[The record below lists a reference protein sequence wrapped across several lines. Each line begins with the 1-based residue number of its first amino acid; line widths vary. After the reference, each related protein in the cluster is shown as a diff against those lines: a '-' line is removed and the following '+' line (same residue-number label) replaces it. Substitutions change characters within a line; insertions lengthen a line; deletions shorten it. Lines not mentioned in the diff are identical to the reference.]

1 MAFVG
6 GLVTGY
12 GRVGVSSVSYGS
24 SRSVF
29 VAGNVPALKQQP
41 RARLATVPSMG
52 LFGLGFPEL
61 LVIGGVTAL
70 IFGPNKISEL
80 GKNLGSVAG
89 SVKKASSEFQDAMQE
104 SLEQAD
110 KEIAEQKDSDSKKE
124 LSEEET
130 KTPAAEA
137 ATTETKKETKKE
149 ES

>member
-6 GLVTGY
+6 GFMTGY
-12 GRVGVSSVSYGS
+12 GRVVASSVSCGS

-29 VAGNVPALKQQP
+29 LAGNVPALKPNP
-41 RARLATVPSMG
+41 RVRPATVPCMG

-80 GKNLGSVAG
+80 GKSLGSVAG
-89 SVKKASSEFQDAMQE
+89 SVKKATSEFQDAMQE

-110 KEIAEQKDSDSKKE
+110 KEIAAQKESDSGKE
-124 LSEEET
+124 GET
-130 KTPAAEA
+130 KKTPTPE
-137 ATTETKKETKKE
+137 ATTIETKKETKKE

>member
-12 GRVGVSSVSYGS
+12 GRVGASSVSCGS

-29 VAGNVPALKQQP
+29 VAGSVRALKQKP
-41 RARLATVPSMG
+41 RPRMATVPSMG

-89 SVKKASSEFQDAMQE
+89 SVKKATSEFQDAMQE

-110 KEIAEQKDSDSKKE
+110 KEIAEQKESGKE
-124 LSEEET
+124 GEAK
-130 KTPAAEA
+130 KTPTTET
-137 ATTETKKETKKE
+137 ATTETKKEAKKE